1 MTTYCADTEILKQA
15 RSIFSATLMIRD
27 RMFRVH
33 VENINKQIRKQG
45 FAELSIPQLHMLMAI
60 RKVKGKDVHVS
71 ELADL
76 LGVSPPSAS
85 TMVDRLVEKGILLRE
100 HSKKDRRKVV
110 VRVSAAAEKDF
121 AEFDKNAM
129 ESFVGLIE
137 KIGPDTT
144 NSWCTI
150 LEKVK
155 GVIEQEY

>member
-1 MTTYCADTEILKQA
+1 MTTYRGDTDIVKQA

-45 FAELSIPQLHMLMAI
+45 FAELSVPQLHMLMTI
-60 RKVKGKDVHVS
+60 RKGKDVHVS

-76 LGVSPPSAS
+76 LGVSPPSVSA
-85 TMVDRLVEKGILLRE
+85 MVDRLVEKGIILRE
-100 HSKKDRRKVV
+100 HSKKDRRKVM

-121 AEFDKNAM
+121 AEFDRNAM
-129 ESFVGLIE
+129 ESFVELIE
-137 KIGPDTT
+137 KIGPETT
-144 NSWCTI
+144 NSWCSV

-155 GVIEQEY
+155 DVIEQEY